1 MIVYEVQGGRTPMRV
16 QQRVQV
22 YIGTLALIF
31 LLSACSQPL
40 STREK
45 GTLLGGG
52 LGAASGAIIGGAV
65 GSPGAGAA
73 IGGAMGALT
82 GGLIG
87 DQFQG
92 LENRAAYQQR
102 QISRQSR
109 ELRRQRQE
117 IGQLKREASRDR
129 DEY

>member
-1 MIVYEVQGGRTPMRV
+1 MKVQRK
-16 QQRVQV
+16 VQV
-22 YIGTLALIF
+22 GIGALALMF

-45 GTLLGGG
+45 GTLVGGG
-52 LGAASGAIIGGAV
+52 LGAASGAIIGSAV

-87 DQFQG
+87 DQLQG
-92 LENRAAYQQR
+92 LENRVAYQQR
-102 QISRQSR
+102 QIYRQSR
-109 ELRRQRQE
+109 ELQRQRRGME
-117 IGQLKREASRDR
+117 KLKRQARNND
-129 DEY
+129 DES